1 MQAAVEHTLALMYQH
16 LHIAVSQSDDLQAV
30 FGQARPSMSLVA
42 AAGERGCPVEE
53 VLVKP
58 GNLLDHGCC

>member
-42 AAGERGCPVEE
+42 AAGEE
-53 VLVKP
+53 
-58 GNLLDHGCC
+58 DAQ